1 MNLLHVFLG
10 KGVVRPRSSSP
21 VDPEVEVA
29 SRNTKRQRLTDN
41 NPFLDLEADVAEDE
55 EDDEDRD
62 GELEE
67 FIDDGV

>member
-1 MNLLHVFLG
+1 M
-10 KGVVRPRSSSP
+10 
-21 VDPEVEVA
+21 EVT

-41 NPFLDLEADVAEDE
+41 NLFLDLEADVAEDE
-55 EDDEDRD
+55 EDEEDGD

>member
-1 MNLLHVFLG
+1 MG
-10 KGVVRPRSSSP
+10 
-21 VDPEVEVA
+21 VA

-41 NPFLDLEADVAEDE
+41 NPFLDLEADVADDE
-55 EDDEDRD
+55 EDDEDGD